1 MKALEPERIDQ
12 LARSADQHIGLED
25 YLDSLAERPAP
36 SRWRPELLSFLLTF
50 VLSLAL
56 ILLVRLFVLQNN
68 SVVGTSMVP
77 TLEDGDQILVEKV
90 SVYLGIRI
98 KRGDIVTVDASA
110 YEGFSQEDRRLIK
123 RLMGLP
129 GEKVSVREWRVY
141 LDDQL
146 LNEPYLDP
154 DLETK
159 PRHPDFAEL
168 VLGANEYY
176 LLGDNR
182 PHSID
187 SRAIGPIARGHMAG
201 RMIFRFYPLSKIGI
215 PR

>member
-1 MKALEPERIDQ
+1 MKALGPERIDQ
-12 LARSADQHIGLED
+12 LARSADQHMGLED
-25 YLDSLAERPAP
+25 YLDSLANRPAP
-36 SRWRPELLSFLLTF
+36 PRWRPELMSFLLTF

-68 SVVGTSMVP
+68 SVVGTSMAP
-77 TLEDGDQILVEKV
+77 TLEAGDQILVEKV
-90 SVYLGIRI
+90 SVYLGLKI

-110 YEGFSQEDRRLIK
+110 YEGFSQEERHIIK
-123 RLMGLP
+123 RVVGLP
-129 GEKVSVREWRVY
+129 GEKVSIREGRVY

-146 LNEPYLDP
+146 LDEAYLDP
-154 DLETK
+154 DLDTV
-159 PRHPDFAEL
+159 PRHPHYAEL

-187 SRAIGPIARGHMAG
+187 SRALGPISRGHMAG
-201 RMIFRFYPLSKIGI
+201 RLVFRFYPFSKIGI